1 MKFNTQQIGLDWN
14 SWIRD
19 PENKRLYEWNESE
32 ARKKFLMDEEEY
44 IHEVMLHERIETER
58 QQKLQD
64 QLRKLTE
71 IVEDV
76 DDIAN
81 MAVTSGEG
89 GMAASGG
96 GGFTS
101 LGEGI
106 GNFAVGTYLTSNFIS
121 VGTEAE
127 AGDEGF
133 ARFTVA

>member
-96 GGFTS
+96 GGYTS
-101 LGEGI
+101 LRVGI
-106 GNFAVGTYLTSNFIS
+106 GNFVVGTYAKAD
-121 VGTEAE
+121 GTTAGSAAA

-133 ARFTVA
+133 ERFTVR